1 MNVSLVLI
9 QNDGTIREAVVKPGT
24 TLIGRQTGCH
34 VRIPAAE
41 ISRQHCEVLLKGE
54 TITVRDLGS
63 ANGTFVNGE
72 KIDQR
77 VLQAGDMVTIGS
89 VNLLLRIDGKPSR
102 IDPKYTKAS
111 ASKANA
117 ASGSR
122 ISPANGRPATPPPAK
137 GGKPGGKQSVLE
149 ELGIDPEK
157 LKSSEDSSVAEFDF
171 DFNDDDDKK
180 L

>member
-9 QNDGTIREAVVKPGT
+9 QNDGTIREAIVKPGT

-54 TITVRDLGS
+54 TITLRDLGS
-63 ANGTFVNGE
+63 ANGTYVNGE
-72 KIDQR
+72 KVDQR
-77 VLQAGDMVTIGS
+77 VLSAGDMVTIGS

-122 ISPANGRPATPPPAK
+122 ISPAGGRPAQPPKAA
-137 GGKPGGKQSVLE
+137 GKPGGKQSVLD

-157 LKSSEDSSVAEFDF
+157 LKANEDSSVADFDF

>member
-41 ISRQHCEVLLKGE
+41 ISRQHCEVLLRGE
-54 TITVRDLGS
+54 TITLRDLGS
-63 ANGTFVNGE
+63 ANGTYVNGE
-72 KIDQR
+72 KVDQR
-77 VLQAGDMVTIGS
+77 VLHAGDMVTIGS

-111 ASKANA
+111 ASRANA

-122 ISPANGRPATPPPAK
+122 ISPAAGRPGPAQPPK
-137 GGKPGGKQSVLE
+137 SGKAGGKQSVLD

-157 LKSSEDSSVAEFDF
+157 LKANDDSSVADFDF
-171 DFNDDDDKK
+171 DFSDDDNQK